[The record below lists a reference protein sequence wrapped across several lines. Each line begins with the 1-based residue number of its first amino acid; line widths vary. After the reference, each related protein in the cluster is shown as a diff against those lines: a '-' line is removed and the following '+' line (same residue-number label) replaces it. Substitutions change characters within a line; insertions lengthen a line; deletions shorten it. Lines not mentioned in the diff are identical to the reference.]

1 MDAPVHPSSADAAP
15 HDHGSSEVHNASVD
29 EGASRQGGCA
39 QVHLPTGS
47 MCTLRRGH
55 EQSCEFSAA
64 EDAGAVLADHRAA
77 EGW

>member
-1 MDAPVHPSSADAAP
+1 
-15 HDHGSSEVHNASVD
+15 VHNASVD

-64 EDAGAVLADHRAA
+64 EDAVAVLADHRAA